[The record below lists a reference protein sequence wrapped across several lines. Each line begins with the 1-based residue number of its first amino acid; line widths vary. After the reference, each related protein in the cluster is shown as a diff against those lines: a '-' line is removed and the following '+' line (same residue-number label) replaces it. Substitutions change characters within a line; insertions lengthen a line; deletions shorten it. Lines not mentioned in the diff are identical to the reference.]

1 MSDKTKVVL
10 HHRHYGIH
18 SYRDE
23 CVIPVDPKEIY
34 LGRDSI
40 NEQLLIDNL
49 PDGFLRCAP
58 RRCLLAIEDRSFK
71 YTGGYASTG
80 QDGLSL
86 FLNWAKYFD
95 AYSITLC
102 EVEE

>member
-49 PDGFLRCAP
+49 PNGFLRCEP
-58 RRCLLAIEDRSFK
+58 RHCLLTVEDRSFK
-71 YTGGYASTG
+71 SNGGYASTG
-80 QDGLSL
+80 QRGLSL

>member
-1 MSDKTKVVL
+1 MSETKVVL
-10 HHRHYGIH
+10 RHRHYGVH
-18 SYRDE
+18 SYIDE

-40 NEQLLIDNL
+40 NERLLIENL